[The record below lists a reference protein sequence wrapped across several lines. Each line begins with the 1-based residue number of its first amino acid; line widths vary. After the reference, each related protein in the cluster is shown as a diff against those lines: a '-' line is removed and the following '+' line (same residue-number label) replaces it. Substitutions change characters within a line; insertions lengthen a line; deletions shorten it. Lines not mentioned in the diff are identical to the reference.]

1 MYTLVHEQHAL
12 LQEQG
17 KGLEKLS
24 KRFRHDISLI
34 KNGVSTCFGLDGRAA
49 IAKYKAGSAAL
60 VNSLDKEH
68 ELAEEAGVSLEQA
81 FDLYEAELKQ
91 NRCAVPCCTSAH
103 CYACKLCNR
112 GAAQHNSGPAC

>member
-1 MYTLVHEQHAL
+1 MSL

-17 KGLEKLS
+17 KGLEKLA

-49 IAKYKAGSAAL
+49 IAKYKSGSAAR
-60 VNSLDKEH
+60 NSLDVEN
-68 ELAEEAGVSLEQA
+68 ELAAKAGVSLHLA

-91 NRCAVPCCTSAH
+91 NRCAVCCMCVGVSAH
-103 CYACKLCNR
+103 AVHASCGSCKRVHCP
-112 GAAQHNSGPAC
+112 AAGLQ